1 MKCSQ
6 CGAPNLR
13 EDLECRRCGAPLLDA
28 LDAGGTAAHDTA
40 AGKAATQVVATPGEL
55 TEGITHAVTPT
66 PTAAMTPPEA
76 TVSDL
81 GPTAVGAGKTAV
93 PGQTSPDFEPTG
105 SIYMTGQPS
114 APAPAV
120 PMKDI
125 SPGSLFAGRYEVL
138 ALVGEGGMGKVYTAR
153 DRELDKVIA
162 LKTIRSDGGGDPDAV
177 ARFKQELLLAR
188 KVSHR
193 NVVRIFDL
201 GESEGVKF
209 FTMEFIEGQ
218 SLKALIRKR
227 GRVPAQETVAICRQ
241 VLAAL
246 HEAHSQGIIHRDLKP
261 QNIMID
267 NAGMAH
273 LMDFGIARSVDA
285 TGMTATGTTLGT
297 PDYMSPEQVRGEKAG
312 EPSDIFSFGVILYE
326 MLTGDVPYHADTP
339 ISKIVMRL
347 TQKPRPPHELSP
359 DIPKNLEAVVQKC
372 MEVDLALRYKNV
384 GEIQADLDRGQVD
397 RSLTMRVQRAV
408 SQSRGTIAAVGV
420 AALVVAGLVYW
431 AVSRTPAGGGN
442 KPPEVVRTLAIVPL
456 TNATGSPEMEWLRTG
471 LPDMLVTDLSQSKYV
486 RPVPGERVFRVLE
499 ESGLEKQ
506 ARFDEKALEAV
517 SRLAHAESVLSGQ
530 FVEAGGRLRL
540 DLNLR
545 KAGSGVSVPLKVEG
559 TAGEVF
565 ALVDQ
570 VAKAIK
576 EQLDLSPDQLRADA
590 DRPIS
595 EVATASLDAQRAYQ
609 AAVAQIRKGANQ
621 DAVLLLE
628 KATAVDPKFAMAQ
641 GKLAEALM
649 SLGKTPEALA
659 AADRAK
665 TLAEQSPLPLA
676 ERYQIHAIAA
686 LVKEDNETAAQSY
699 GELAK
704 LYPDDPDVQMSLGRA
719 NEELGKLP
727 EALAAFQRVVRAQ
740 PQYGSALLSLGRVQV
755 KSCRAEEAIRSL
767 QDALATKQF
776 DGEPEALGMIH
787 SVIGVAYRETG
798 KLDKS
803 LEHLSRS
810 LEIRQKEG
818 DKRGQGATLQ
828 NLATVYE
835 YMGNPTKAL
844 DTQRKA
850 LALYREM
857 GNKGGESLILN
868 AMGQTYKD
876 AGNLDKALLAFRD
889 SMQIEMEREDHVNM
903 ANRLDLIA
911 SVYTLKGQ
919 YDDALVYLEQAKTHL
934 AKTDEKK
941 EKGINLEYVGLVR
954 KAQGAYNEAVE
965 AFLAALP
972 LYKEIDHQMSV
983 ADVHRSLGAIYESQG
998 RYADAFTAFQ
1008 ECVATY
1014 QKLHTEHDLDHANT
1028 ALGHLYLSLG
1038 RPDDAEKA
1046 FKAAEGAGGHG
1057 DHHAAGHAPAILL
1070 GQAWLLEVRGKLD
1083 EAAAAY
1089 EKANVGA
1096 NLSGQKEV
1104 AVESRIAL
1112 GQLYRKQGKLANAEA
1127 LLRRTREEATKA
1139 RLRPLETDAAIALA
1153 EVLLVKGDAEGA
1165 RRTAQEA
1172 ATLAEKFSG
1181 KPAQQ
1186 AALSAQGEALEKLG
1200 RKDEALDAFAKA
1212 AASLEW
1218 IRGSLKP
1225 EHVESYMTRAEV
1237 QAFLKEAVPRLQ
1249 RGGRNAEAANLGR
1262 WLKPQ
1267 AGA

>member
-1 MKCSQ
+1 MKCPQ
-6 CGAPNLR
+6 CGEPNLR
-13 EDLECRRCGAPLLDA
+13 EDLECRRCRAPLLDA
-28 LDAGGTAAHDTA
+28 LDPGSTAAGSAPTQVVTTPGEVTHGVTHAVSPTQAMAAPDATLKEPAPTPTGPGGTASS
-40 AGKAATQVVATPGEL
+40 Q
-55 TEGITHAVTPT
+55 TEV
-66 PTAAMTPPEA
+66 
-76 TVSDL
+76 
-81 GPTAVGAGKTAV
+81 
-93 PGQTSPDFEPTG
+93 TG
-105 SIYMTGQPS
+105 SVYMTGQPS
-114 APAPAV
+114 ASV
-120 PMKDI
+120 PTVATKEL

-201 GESEGVKF
+201 GEAEGVKF

-227 GRVPAQETVAICRQ
+227 GRLPAQEAVAICRQ

-246 HEAHSQGIIHRDLKP
+246 REAHSQGIIHRDLKP

-267 NAGMAH
+267 KGGMAH

-347 TQKPRPPHELSP
+347 TQKPRPPQELSP
-359 DIPKNLEAVVQKC
+359 DIPKHLDGVVQKC

-384 GEIQADLDRGQVD
+384 DEILADIERGQVD
-397 RSLTMRVQRAV
+397 RSLTVRVQRAV
-408 SQSRGTIAAVGV
+408 SKSRGLVAAAGV
-420 AALVVAGLVYW
+420 ATLLVAGLVYW
-431 AVSRTPAGGGN
+431 ALNRTPAGGGT
-442 KPPEVVRTLAIVPL
+442 PAVVRTLAIVPL
-456 TNATGSPEMEWLRTG
+456 TNATGAAELEWLRTG

-499 ESGLEKQ
+499 QSGLAEQ
-506 ARFDEKALEAV
+506 TRFDEKALEAV

-530 FVEAGGRLRL
+530 FVESGGRLRL
-540 DLNLR
+540 DLSLR

-559 TAGEVF
+559 TTAEVF

-570 VAKAIK
+570 LAKAVK
-576 EQLDLSPDQLRADA
+576 DQLDLSPAQLQADA

-595 EVATASLDAQRAYQ
+595 EVSTASLEAQRAYQ
-609 AAVAQIRKGANQ
+609 AGLGEMRKGANL
-621 DAVLLLE
+621 DAVPLFQ
-628 KATAVDPKFAMAQ
+628 KATAADPGFAIAQ
-641 GKLAEALM
+641 AKLAEAFM
-649 SLGKTPEALA
+649 NLGKSEDALA
-659 AADRAK
+659 AAERAR
-665 TLAEQSPLPLA
+665 TLAEKSPLPTA

-686 LVKEDNETAAQSY
+686 LVKEDNETAAESY

-719 NEELGKLP
+719 QEALGKLP
-727 EALAAFQRVVRAQ
+727 EALAAYQQVVRAS
-740 PQYGSALLSLGRVQV
+740 PQYGAALLSLGRVQV
-755 KSCRAEEAIRSL
+755 MSGRAEEAIRSL

-776 DGEPEALGMIH
+776 DAEPEALGMID
-787 SVIGVAYRETG
+787 SIIGVAYRETG

-803 LEHLSRS
+803 LEHLTRS
-810 LEIRQKEG
+810 LAIRTKAG
-818 DKRGQGATLQ
+818 DRRGQGATLQ

-835 YMGNPTKAL
+835 YMGNPTKAVE
-844 DTQRKA
+844 TQRKA
-850 LALYREM
+850 LVLYREM
-857 GNKGGESLILN
+857 GNRAGESLILN

-876 AGNLDKALLAFRD
+876 AGSLDKALQSFRD
-889 SMQIEMEREDHVNM
+889 SLQIELEREDHVNM
-903 ANRLDLIA
+903 ANRLDQVADI
-911 SVYTLKGQ
+911 YRLKGQ
-919 YDDALVYLEQAKTHL
+919 YDDALVYLEQAKAHL

-941 EKGINLEYVGLVR
+941 ERGINLEYVGLVR

-998 RYADAFTAFQ
+998 RYADAYAAYQ

-1014 QKLHTEHDLDHANT
+1014 EKLHTEHDLDHANT

-1046 FKAAEGAGGHG
+1046 LRAAEGAGGHG
-1057 DHHAAGHAPAILL
+1057 DAHGGGHAPAVLL
-1070 GQAWLLEVRGKLD
+1070 GQAWLLDVRGKLE
-1083 EAAAAY
+1083 EATAAY
-1089 EKANVGA
+1089 ERANVGA

-1112 GQLYRKQGKLANAEA
+1112 GELYRRQGKLVNAET
-1127 LLRRTREEATKA
+1127 LLRRTRDEAVRA
-1139 RLRPLETDAAIALA
+1139 RLRPLEAASAIALA
-1153 EVLLVKGDAEGA
+1153 RTLLAKGDAEGA
-1165 RRTAQEA
+1165 RRTAREA
-1172 ATLAEKFSG
+1172 ALLAERFSG
-1181 KPAQQ
+1181 KPALQ
-1186 AALSAQGEALEKLG
+1186 AALSVEAQALEKLG
-1200 RKDEALDAFAKA
+1200 RTDETLEAYAKA
-1212 AASLEW
+1212 AATLEW
-1218 IRGSLKP
+1218 IRGSLRP
-1225 EHVESYMTRAEV
+1225 EHVDSYMARPDV
-1237 QAFLKEAVPRLQ
+1237 QAFLKEALSRLEK
-1249 RGGRNAEAANLGR
+1249 GGRTAEAAGLSR

-1267 AGA
+1267 SGA